1 MSEQSVFIP
10 LLDVALGNNWI
21 EGSLKDYLP
30 IWWNKYK
37 DIERQIRESY
47 RYRPSFSQL
56 KLVKGHGLGIY
67 EKVSVYR
74 CPNGLKITPA
84 FYFEHCCAP
93 IQQISLKQQFALL
106 FWLFCSQKKNDFWQF
121 FKIPQDLPFFNEHN
135 PLNIA
140 RQNDNR

>member
-10 LLDVALGNNWI
+10 LLGVALGNNWI

-106 FWLFCSQKKNDFWQF
+106 FWLFCSQKK
-121 FKIPQDLPFFNEHN
+121 KIFGNFLKYYKTCLFLMNIT
-135 PLNIA
+135 LNIT